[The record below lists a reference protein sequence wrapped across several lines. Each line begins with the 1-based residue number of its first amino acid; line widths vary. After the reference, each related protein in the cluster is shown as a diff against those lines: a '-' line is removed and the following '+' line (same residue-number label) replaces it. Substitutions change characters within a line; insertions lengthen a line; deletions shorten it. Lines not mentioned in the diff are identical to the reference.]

1 MKFASLFFCYLTILL
16 NLYAFINVYERTT
29 IKNIKVN
36 ITNIIVFFLLAT
48 LAFFANYVEHSFLKI
63 FITIFVTFSA
73 YKIFYKESIKIT
85 LFKLFIIY
93 AIIYVCDFLV
103 SSVFLF
109 FPFKSVLDL
118 GKVTVLKALCTI
130 LVSLLL
136 LLIFSFD
143 LVNNF
148 FNNLV
153 EYVFRKLN
161 IFYLIIPLF
170 TLLVFIVL
178 IYFYANI
185 LDLWVFL
192 GAVLLLSFFLLL
204 CFIMISQY
212 FKNKHN
218 EEEQKSLL
226 ELMNEYERILE
237 NDRINRHEM
246 LNNLVT
252 LKTFKDKASNEYEQI
267 LDDIIKS
274 YQIKKSEFYS
284 KLYKL
289 PSGIKGIIYYKI
301 ANIRD
306 KDINVELLISEDV
319 KRKFE
324 TLSSRLYFRVCKILG
339 IIIDNAFE
347 AAIESKEKT
356 VLIDIYL
363 EDLNIIFYV
372 ENSFLSNIDIDKIT
386 DKGQSSKGRNR
397 GYGLFIANKLIKE
410 KDDIVLEQHIDKN
423 NFISILTIKNP

>member
-1 MKFASLFFCYLTILL
+1 MKFASFLFSYISIMI
-16 NLYAFINVYERTT
+16 NMYAFINVYGKTT
-29 IKNIKVN
+29 TKKVRINSSNIM
-36 ITNIIVFFLLAT
+36 VFFILST
-48 LAFFANYVEHSFLKI
+48 IAFLINYSSLSFLKLFLPI
-63 FITIFVTFSA
+63 IVVLNA
-73 YKIFYKESIKIT
+73 YLYFYRESIKVT
-85 LFKLFIIY
+85 SFKLFIIY
-93 AIIYVCDFLV
+93 AIIYVCDFLI

-109 FPFKSVLDL
+109 FPFTSFMDL
-118 GKVTVLKALCTI
+118 GRITVIKGLCTI

-212 FKNKHN
+212 FKNKHS

-252 LKTFKDKASNEYEQI
+252 LKTFKDKASSEYEQI